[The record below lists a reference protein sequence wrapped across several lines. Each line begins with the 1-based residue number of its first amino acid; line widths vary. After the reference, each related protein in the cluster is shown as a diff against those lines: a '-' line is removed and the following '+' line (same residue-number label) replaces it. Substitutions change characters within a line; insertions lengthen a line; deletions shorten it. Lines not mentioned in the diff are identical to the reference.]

1 MQLYGLKRLA
11 LEFHMDDG
19 DAPHGHF
26 DPDTDPLCEALA
38 RVLAT
43 LGVSDAS
50 SELSDRAA
58 TIIVGL
64 ANTGER
70 DPERLKA
77 AALKALR
84 Q

>member
-1 MQLYGLKRLA
+1 MA
-11 LEFHMDDG
+11 LDFHMGDG
-19 DAPHGHF
+19 DATHAHF
-26 DPDTDPLCEALA
+26 EPDIDDVLCEALA

-43 LGVSDAS
+43 LRVDDAS

>member
-1 MQLYGLKRLA
+1 MG
-11 LEFHMDDG
+11 DDTH
-19 DAPHGHF
+19 AHF
-26 DPDTDPLCEALA
+26 EPDIEDPLCEVLA

-43 LGVSDAS
+43 LGVSDVP
-50 SELSDRAA
+50 SELCDRAA
-58 TIIVGL
+58 MILVQQ

-84 Q
+84 H